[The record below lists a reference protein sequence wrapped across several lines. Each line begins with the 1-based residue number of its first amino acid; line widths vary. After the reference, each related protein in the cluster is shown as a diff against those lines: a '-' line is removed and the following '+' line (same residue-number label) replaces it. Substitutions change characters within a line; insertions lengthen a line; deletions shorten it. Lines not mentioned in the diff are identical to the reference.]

1 MKSAALQSVAGKQM
15 LYLTTIGRI
24 SNLPREIEIWFVIYR
39 DRFYLFAEMA
49 ERAGWVKNIRHNPNV
64 TVRVG
69 ELQIEATARI
79 LDRHLDRKLWS
90 EVAAIAHRKYGWGE
104 GMPVEITPLS
114 SHPINS
120 RDG

>member
-1 MKSAALQSVAGKQM
+1 MKSAALQSVASKQV

-24 SNLPREIEIWFVIYR
+24 STLPREIEIWFVLYG

-49 ERAGWVKNIRHNPNV
+49 ERAGWVKNIKRNPTV

-79 LDRHLDRKLWS
+79 LDRHLDRNLWG
-90 EVAAIAHRKYGWGE
+90 EVAAIADRKYGWSE
-104 GMPVEITPLS
+104 GMPVEITLLS
-114 SHPINS
+114 SHPNNS
-120 RDG
+120 RDE